1 MEHHILVNAALVG
14 KSCFIINTS
23 FMPFHYYYYVK
34 RARKKTL
41 IKCSF
46 KIVIRHFKNTQLL
59 HLEEMSASEKLVL
72 NTKNIRKM
80 SPFLFSLL
88 FFYSSC
94 KLIDREL

>member
-23 FMPFHYYYYVK
+23 FMPFHYYYVK

-46 KIVIRHFKNTQLL
+46 KIVIRHFKNN
-59 HLEEMSASEKLVL
+59 LEEMSASEKLVL